1 MGGTPCALQQPR
13 QILGAADL
21 DHLFHRLEIDP
32 QIQRTGADHPANRSG
47 LHGRLDGFAFAAI
60 NGAVMKSQGV
70 LHLRTC
76 ETQALMPSLRLVAGV
91 GEQQSAGVRV
101 QTSHQFLVHA
111 QSEMAGPWKSINAL
125 GKDAADLSC
134 PCRGSAHDQWL
145 IVVAQRMAGG
155 LIEVADRGAD
165 GPGLQCWS
173 LLPQPAQAELGLT
186 AAFAAHQFMPFIQD
200 HRVQTGEQLLRLGI
214 AQQQRQRFRCG
225 HQNLRR

>member
-1 MGGTPCALQQPR
+1 MRNAGT
-13 QILGAADL
+13 D
-21 DHLFHRLEIDP
+21 
-32 QIQRTGADHPANRSG
+32 
-47 LHGRLDGFAFAAI
+47 AI
-60 NGAVMKSQGV
+60 A
-70 LHLRTC
+70 
-76 ETQALMPSLRLVAGV
+76 QAVAGV

-145 IVVAQRMAGG
+145 TVVAQRMAGG

-186 AAFAAHQFMPFIQD
+186 AAFAAHQFVHSSRITVCNRRTARR
-200 HRVQTGEQLLRLGI
+200 RVARASG
-214 AQQQRQRFRCG
+214 CG
-225 HQNLRR
+225 HQNLAVTSLLRSLLLLSPLRMPTRSGQFMALIGSSNGERQVDSEP